1 MSGRPV
7 FQNQF
12 ESRCWRH
19 LNGGGPLGRFSAIN
33 GGPQSVL
40 EDVRKHEGTVGSA
53 LLVSLIDHLGPDV
66 QPEVL
71 AEVVSKSRSRDCM
84 PSVKAAGIMLER
96 GDTSRAREL
105 LAMSS
110 GSQEVVRRSVM
121 EARILQREGDMAGA
135 RDAACRAFASDP
147 SDPEPYEILQKVDP
161 EGGWPQRRNIQ
172 DLVDGRR
179 PECPAGTGR
188 IQQLYQIYFEWF
200 RGNRESASDMLVN
213 SSGYKD
219 GEPEYLL
226 ASARMSVDERDW
238 HSANMMF
245 AKLPTDS
252 PPFVHREAAEAAL
265 AGGDPKRALEL
276 LSKADQA
283 SSRVMRDIVRAR
295 SVMGDRRGTMEA
307 LRSYLDSEWVGSREW
322 RDAVEA
328 LLDRGMA
335 TEAEELLSMFAARS
349 PKDPD
354 VLIVTS
360 RMQMSSGNLPA
371 ALMSAEEAV
380 RGDKADLG
388 AMAQRARVCLA
399 MGNVQRAER
408 ECAHI
413 LAIDPADVEALGMMA
428 RIQAGRG
435 DHAGA
440 VETIRR
446 LLEADPGNSEAMV
459 ELASALASTG
469 DADGAEDMCRRSVR
483 VNPGRQSYLRA
494 VSALVSTGAYRSA
507 VYLCRDA
514 ESLFPDDQS
523 FKRLRGNAEYA
534 QGEFLR
540 ASVTYSEAARLD
552 PSNPVL
558 WYSKGMSDES
568 RGDLESAYD
577 AYSRA
582 TSLDPDEPEYWVSKA
597 CIQDR
602 RGDRRGAVESLNR
615 AMAKGDMVH
624 APVIKAGMLSSEG
637 RTAEAIGLLDMVL
650 ISAPG
655 DRDALSAKMKAQA
668 ASGDGAGALETFSKI
683 PGGDSDADLS
693 ALAESC
699 RRVSGKEPAVLDAP
713 TAPEGP
719 AKEPSEVSDE
729 DADDRQEPAS
739 AQGDAVPDVPS
750 DPESTV
756 KQDRQAA
763 ETSRPTKEEGEA
775 NYSMAVSLL
784 EAGDVAGAARASDRA
799 LSADPSNPSYLSVR
813 ARAAMM
819 SGDADG
825 AVSMLSAAIRGNPDD
840 AGLHKALGDARAA
853 RGELTAASLEYDR
866 AVMLGLDDAD
876 VHAARGEV
884 LERMGNADRAAECY
898 SAAVSRDPDRLDL
911 SERLA
916 RMMLARRESM
926 AADGMVNRI
935 LKRDPQRVSAIMLKA
950 EIAQSR
956 KDDAGV
962 MKAYDLFVCCPNPGS
977 ENTVRMVRILEET
990 GHSAEARGLVDG
1002 HQEPAGQS
1010 VKRYAEKVLR
1020 RAYLTHTSPADPDIM
1035 GALGLDQSTAA
1046 AVSAYLSD
1054 QRDYGLITPGTD
1066 QFRRMEDESREVVM
1080 KLGWKDLEGE
1090 PRLPLEKVYVQCGY
1104 RDCDDAKKVVAYIH
1118 KAMLSEPG
1126 RKADPRLSEMSMRLP
1141 KGMTVYEIM
1150 RECDVGVY
1158 EARVIR
1164 SLII

>member
-53 LLVSLIDHLGPDV
+53 LLVSLIEHLGPDV

-71 AEVVSKSRSRDCM
+71 TEVVSKSRTRDCM
-84 PSVKAAGIMLER
+84 PSVRAAGVMLER
-96 GDTSRAREL
+96 GDTGKAREIL
-105 LAMSS
+105 EMSA
-110 GSQEVVRRSVM
+110 GSQEVVRRSVT
-121 EARILQREGDMAGA
+121 EARILQREGDMVGA
-135 RDAACRAFASDP
+135 REAARRACGSDP
-147 SDPEPYEILQKVDP
+147 SDPEPYEILGKVDP
-161 EGGWPQRRNIQ
+161 EGDWPQRRNIQ

-179 PECPAGTGR
+179 PECPAGSGR
-188 IQQLYQIYFEWF
+188 IQQLYQVYFEWF
-200 RGNRESASDMLVN
+200 RGNREAASDMLVR
-213 SSGYKD
+213 SEGYQHGD
-219 GEPEYLL
+219 PEYLL

-245 AKLPTDS
+245 SKMPADAPA
-252 PPFVHREAAEAAL
+252 FVMMEAAEAAL
-265 AGGDPKRALEL
+265 AGGDPKRALDL
-276 LSKADQA
+276 LSRSDQT
-283 SSRVMRDIVRAR
+283 SPRVMTDIVRAR
-295 SVMGDRRGTMEA
+295 AVMGDSRGAMEA
-307 LRSYLDSEWVGSREW
+307 LRSYLDSEWAGSREW
-322 RDAVEA
+322 RGAVEM
-328 LLDRGMA
+328 LMGLGMSS
-335 TEAEELLSMFAARS
+335 EAEGLLSEFSRRS

-354 VLIVTS
+354 ALTIQS
-360 RMQMSSGNLPA
+360 RMQMESGNLPA
-371 ALMSAEEAV
+371 ALIASEEAA
-380 RGDKADLG
+380 RGDPEDTG
-388 AMAQRARVCLA
+388 AAVQRARVCLA

-413 LAIDPADVEALGMMA
+413 LAVEPSDPGALELMA
-428 RIQAGRG
+428 EIQASRG
-435 DHAGA
+435 DDAGA
-440 VETIRR
+440 VESLRK
-446 LLEADPGNSEAMV
+446 LMDVDPGNSSAMAS
-459 ELASALASTG
+459 LARAMARTG
-469 DADGAEDMCRRSVR
+469 DVDGAEEMCRRSVR
-483 VNPGRQSYLRA
+483 VDPGRQSYIRA
-494 VSALVSTGAYRSA
+494 ASVLVSSQAYRA
-507 VYLCRDA
+507 AACLCRDA
-514 ESLFPDDQS
+514 ETLFPEDPM

-534 QGEFLR
+534 MGDYLR

-577 AYSRA
+577 SYARA
-582 TSLDPDEPEYWVSKA
+582 ISLDPDEPEYWVSRA
-597 CIQDR
+597 CVQDR

-624 APVIKAGMLSSEG
+624 APVIKARILSSEG
-637 RTAEAIGLLDMVL
+637 MSREAAGLLDMVL
-650 ISAPG
+650 AADPG
-655 DRDALSAKMKAQA
+655 DRDALAVRMRMQA
-668 ASGDGAGALETFSKI
+668 DAGDSRGALDTFSRI
-683 PGGDSDADLS
+683 PGGESDAELS
-693 ALAESC
+693 SIAESC
-699 RRVSGKEPAVLDAP
+699 RAAAEATAPEAIPVGEGPAPVPSQEAQEPRPETLEEVPLPVESPEVSPDLEAPVDVAEPAVS
-713 TAPEGP
+713 
-719 AKEPSEVSDE
+719 KED
-729 DADDRQEPAS
+729 
-739 AQGDAVPDVPS
+739 
-750 DPESTV
+750 
-756 KQDRQAA
+756 
-763 ETSRPTKEEGEA
+763 GEA
-775 NYSMAVSLL
+775 HYAMAVSLL
-784 EAGDVAGAARASDRA
+784 EAGDVAGAVRAADRA
-799 LSADPSNPSYLSVR
+799 LSADPANPSYLSVR

-825 AVSMLSAAIRGNPDD
+825 AVSMLSSAIGGNPDD

-853 RGELTAASLEYDR
+853 RGELTAASMEYDR

-884 LERMGNADRAAECY
+884 LERMGNTDRAAECY

-950 EIAQSR
+950 EISQSR
-956 KDDAGV
+956 KDDSGV

-990 GHSAEARGLVDG
+990 GHAAEARGLVGG

-1010 VKRYAEKVLR
+1010 VRRYAEKALR
-1020 RAYLTHTSPADPDIM
+1020 RAYSTHTSPTDPDLM

-1046 AVSAYLSD
+1046 EVTAYLSE
-1054 QRDYGLITPGTD
+1054 QKDYGLITPGTD
-1066 QFRRMEDESREVVM
+1066 QFRKMEDESKEVVR
-1080 KLGWKDLEGE
+1080 KLGWKDLEGN
-1090 PRLPLEKVYVQCGY
+1090 PRLPLERVYVQCGY
-1104 RDCDDAKKVVAYIH
+1104 RDCDDAKRVVSYIH
-1118 KAMLSEPG
+1118 KAMLVEPG

-1150 RECDVGVY
+1150 GECDVGVY